1 MVRCLAWVWFLVAA
15 VLPVAAHA
23 QPTSAAALATYQGAD
38 RERLILE
45 GAKREGELTLYSSM
59 QVDSITP
66 LQKAFEAR
74 YGVRVR
80 IWRGSGKD
88 ILQRVLGEA
97 AANRNDVDIAESDSF
112 ALEALYRE
120 GLLQPVESPYLA
132 DLVPQA
138 LRPQRQW
145 VGTRLN
151 IVVGVYNTW
160 LVKMESLPKSY
171 EDLRHPAFR
180 GMLGMEADD
189 YDWFGMVVGLMG
201 EEKGLRLFS
210 DIVAANGMSVRKGH
224 TLLTNLAA
232 AGEVPI
238 GLTVFMQN
246 VDVARKNGAAVDWFL
261 LPPTVARPDGMGMA
275 KRAPHPYAALLF
287 YDFMLSE
294 GQQVMLGRE
303 FMPASRKIPTL
314 VSSGRLAV
322 DFVSPDLVLDQ
333 GAKWQKLYA
342 DVLRGGGK

>member
-1 MVRCLAWVWFLVAA
+1 MA
-15 VLPVAAHA
+15 
-23 QPTSAAALATYQGAD
+23 SAAALATYQGAD

-151 IVVGVYNTW
+151 IVVGVYNTH
-160 LVKMESLPKSY
+160 LVPKESLP
-171 EDLRHPAFR
+171 LA
-180 GMLGMEADD
+180 
-189 YDWFGMVVGLMG
+189 V
-201 EEKGLRLFS
+201 
-210 DIVAANGMSVRKGH
+210 IVPMP
-224 TLLTNLAA
+224 T
-232 AGEVPI
+232 
-238 GLTVFMQN
+238 
-246 VDVARKNGAAVDWFL
+246 
-261 LPPTVARPDGMGMA
+261 LPPRGFRDMV
-275 KRAPHPYAALLF
+275 HAALLF
-287 YDFMLSE
+287 P
-294 GQQVMLGRE
+294 R
-303 FMPASRKIPTL
+303 A
-314 VSSGRLAV
+314 
-322 DFVSPDLVLDQ
+322 
-333 GAKWQKLYA
+333 
-342 DVLRGGGK
+342 